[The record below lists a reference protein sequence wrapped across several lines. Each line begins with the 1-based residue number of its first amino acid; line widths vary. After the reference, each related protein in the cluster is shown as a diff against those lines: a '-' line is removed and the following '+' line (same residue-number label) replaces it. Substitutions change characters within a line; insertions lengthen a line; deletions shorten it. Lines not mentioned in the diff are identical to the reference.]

1 MGESL
6 LLSHT
11 STLAFSSGV
20 HMSID
25 GYELNCRRE
34 RLACVLKRVILLAV
48 VGVHISENGDQIPIH
63 PRPLKTTNV
72 RS

>member
-1 MGESL
+1 
-6 LLSHT
+6 
-11 STLAFSSGV
+11 
-20 HMSID
+20 MSID